1 MLSKNKKEIKSPF
14 SLGPQAYNSSSQSEN
29 MECNNLPNNN
39 SIASQ
44 LENYMKYNSSSD
56 FIKTTY
62 TSIPNSYYLKREI
75 KLPLGLNI
83 SPLSN

>member
-1 MLSKNKKEIKSPF
+1 MLSKNNKEIKSPF

-44 LENYMKYNSSSD
+44 LENYMKYNS
-56 FIKTTY
+56 KE
-62 TSIPNSYYLKREI
+62 N
-75 KLPLGLNI
+75 
-83 SPLSN
+83 